1 MLVSLAVRDFVLI
14 DGLTLEL
21 GPGLNVLTGETGA
34 GKSILVD
41 ALALVL
47 GGRARPEVIRT
58 GRDGAE
64 VEALFDISA
73 HPALRA
79 QLAEAELSGDG
90 DELVVR
96 RVVSSSG
103 RSKAYVNG
111 RLVPAAQLAA
121 LIRGLV
127 DVSSQHES
135 QTLCDPSTHAA
146 LLDAYAGLASP
157 RDALSKEVT
166 GLLALDRA
174 IEEARARI
182 DQLRARED
190 FLRFQLHE
198 LDELDP
204 KPGEERELEGTRA
217 RLRHADRL
225 ASATRRAADRLDE
238 GDDSVLDALRRIAN
252 DLSHVTELDE
262 SLAAHVRTIEGA
274 LAELEDVARTLS
286 RYAGDVEADPG
297 RLADIE
303 DRLFKLQR
311 LLRKHGPT
319 TEDLLAHRQRLA
331 DELAALDSDD
341 VQESERERERKEL
354 LSRATAA
361 ARKLSGARH
370 KAARA
375 LGEALA
381 TELATLAMGRARIV
395 VDVAPIAAGEPE
407 GPEALAVALDDG
419 THARLTRGGIDRVEI
434 MIAPNPGE
442 DPRPLRRIAS
452 GGELSRSLLA
462 IKRVLASPRS
472 AELSVSAAP
481 AGLYVFDE
489 VDAGV
494 GGAVAEAIGRKIAD
508 VAKSHQVLCIT
519 HLPQIAAFADTHFTV
534 SKREEAGRTVSEV
547 RRVEGKQRVEELARM
562 LGGATVTATTRKMAE
577 EMIRDGKRGKAPV
590 DAASRPR

>member
-58 GRDGAE
+58 GRDAAE
-64 VEALFDISA
+64 VEALFDVSS

-79 QLAEAELSGDG
+79 QLAESELAGDG

-96 RVVSSSG
+96 RVVASNG
-103 RSKAYVNG
+103 RSKSYVNG

-121 LIRGLV
+121 LVRGLV

-135 QTLCDPSTHAA
+135 QTLCDPSTHAT
-146 LLDAYAGLASP
+146 LLDAYAGLAP
-157 RDALSKEVT
+157 QRDGLAKEVSGILT
-166 GLLALDRA
+166 LDRA
-174 IEEARARI
+174 IAEARTKI
-182 DQLRARED
+182 EQLRIRED

-204 KPGEERELEGTRA
+204 KPGEEVELETTRA
-217 RLRHADRL
+217 RLRHADKL
-225 ASATRRAADRLDE
+225 ASTTRRAADRLYE
-238 GDDSVLDALRRIAN
+238 GDDSLLDALRRIAH
-252 DLSHVTELDE
+252 DVAHASELDE
-262 SLAAHVRTIEGA
+262 SLAPHVRTIESA
-274 LAELEDVARTLS
+274 LAELEEAARALS
-286 RYAGDVEADPG
+286 RYAGDVDADPS

-319 TEDLLAHRQRLA
+319 TEDLVAYRTGLA
-331 DELAALDSDD
+331 DELAALDRVDD
-341 VQESERERERKEL
+341 HEAERERERKQL
-354 LSRATAA
+354 LGRATKA
-361 ARKLSGARH
+361 ARKLSDARH

-375 LGEALA
+375 LGDALA
-381 TELATLAMGRARIV
+381 SELASLAMGRARIV
-395 VDVAPIAAGEPE
+395 VDVAPIATPTATEPSDD
-407 GPEALAVALDDG
+407 ALAVALDDG

-452 GGELSRSLLA
+452 GGELSRALLA

-472 AELSVSAAP
+472 HELAVSAAP

-494 GGAVAEAIGRKIAD
+494 GGAVAEAIGKKIAD

-519 HLPQIAAFADTHFTV
+519 HLPQIAAFADVHFTV
-534 SKREEAGRTVSEV
+534 AKREDSGRTISEV
-547 RRVEGKQRVEELARM
+547 RRVDGKHRVEELARM
-562 LGGATVTATTRKMAE
+562 LGGATITATTRKVAD
-577 EMIRDGKRGKAPV
+577 EMIREGKKTKAEKKS
-590 DAASRPR
+590 A

>member
-58 GRDGAE
+58 GKEAAE
-64 VEALFDISA
+64 VEALFDLSG
-73 HPALRA
+73 HPELRK
-79 QLAEAELSGDG
+79 QLEEAELAGDG
-90 DELVVR
+90 DLVVR
-96 RVVSSSG
+96 RVVSANG

-121 LIRGLV
+121 YMRGVV

-135 QTLCDPSTHAA
+135 QTLCDPGTHAA
-146 LLDAYAGLASP
+146 LLDAYAGLAP
-157 RDALSKEVT
+157 TREALSREVSAV
-166 GLLALDRA
+166 LALDRSIA
-174 IEEARARI
+174 DTRARI

-204 KPGEERELEGTRA
+204 RSGEERELEATRD
-217 RLRHADRL
+217 RLRHADKL
-225 ASATRRAADRLDE
+225 SSTTRRAADRLDA
-238 GDDSVLDALRRIAN
+238 GDDTLLDALRRIAS
-252 DLSHVTELDE
+252 DLSHVSELDE
-262 SLAAHVRTIEGA
+262 SLAPHVKTMESAIA
-274 LAELEDVARTLS
+274 DLEDVARTLG
-286 RYAGDVEADPG
+286 RYADDVEADPA
-297 RLADIE
+297 RLNEIE
-303 DRLFKLQR
+303 ERLFKLQR

-319 TEDLLAHRQRLA
+319 TDDLIAHREKLA
-331 DELAALDSDD
+331 GELATLDALDAGDR
-341 VQESERERERKEL
+341 SEERAAL
-354 LSRATAA
+354 VAAATAQ
-361 ARKLSGARH
+361 ARKLSAARH

-375 LGEALA
+375 LGDAIA
-381 TELATLAMGRARIV
+381 GELSSLAMGRARIMI
-395 VDVAPIAAGEPE
+395 DVAPITDGEPD
-407 GPEALAVALDDG
+407 GLAVALDDG

-442 DPRPLRRIAS
+442 DPRPLRKIAS
-452 GGELSRSLLA
+452 GGELSRALLA

-472 AELSVSAAP
+472 KELAVSAAP

-508 VAKSHQVLCIT
+508 VARQHQVLCIT
-519 HLPQIAAFADTHFTV
+519 HLPQIAAFADVHFAV
-534 SKREEAGRTVSEV
+534 AKHEETGRTVTV
-547 RRVEGKQRVEELARM
+547 VKKLEGKHRIEELARM
-562 LGGATVTATTRKMAE
+562 LGGATITATTRKMAE
-577 EMIRDGKRGKAPV
+577 EMIRDGKKPPAVAKQARA
-590 DAASRPR
+590 